1 MMYKPYKLGLHNPNL
16 TFREKLRHLN
26 FTYFILI
33 SLLAVAGVMML
44 YSAANGRWD
53 GWAVNHALRFA
64 LGFAVMFAASMVDIK
79 LFLRYAYPFYFATL
93 ALLIVVEVA
102 GYTGMGATRWID
114 LKFIKLQPSEL
125 MKIALVMALAK
136 YFHTSTL
143 QSIETVRGI
152 VPPLMMALVPAALIM
167 AQPDLGT
174 AMMLLFTTGVILFA
188 VGVQVWKFVALG
200 GMAAVLMP
208 IGWHFL
214 HDYQKLRVLTFL
226 DPERDPL
233 GSGYHIMQ
241 SKIALGS
248 GGVFGKGFLKGTQS
262 HLNFLPEKH
271 TDFIFTMLSEEF
283 GLIGGVVIILVNMLI
298 LAYSY
303 AFAMRTTSYF
313 GKLLIIGLAT
323 NYFLYVF
330 INIAMVLGLLPVVG
344 VPLPLISYG
353 GTGILSVCASFGVIM
368 AVYINKDTNLGKE

>member
-33 SLLAVAGVMML
+33 SLLAMAGVMML

-323 NYFLYVF
+323 NYSLYVF

-353 GTGILSVCASFGVIM
+353 GTVILSVCASFGVIM

>member
-26 FTYFILI
+26 FTYFVLI

-208 IGWHFL
+208 IGCHFL

-353 GTGILSVCASFGVIM
+353 GTVILSVCASFGVIM

>member
-64 LGFAVMFAASMVDIK
+64 LGFAVMFAAAMVDIK

-233 GSGYHIMQ
+233 GSGYHIML

-313 GKLLIIGLAT
+313 GKLLIIGLAP

-353 GTGILSVCASFGVIM
+353 GTVILSVCASFGVIM

>member
-353 GTGILSVCASFGVIM
+353 GTVILSVCASFGVIM

>member
-33 SLLAVAGVMML
+33 SLLAMAGVMML

-152 VPPLMMALVPAALIM
+152 VPQLMKALVPAALIM
-167 AQPDLGT
+167 AQPALGP

-271 TDFIFTMLSEEF
+271 TDFFFTMLSEEF

-353 GTGILSVCASFGVIM
+353 GTVILSVCASFGVIM

>member
-16 TFREKLRHLN
+16 PFREKLRHLN

-353 GTGILSVCASFGVIM
+353 GTVILSVCASFGVIM

>member
-33 SLLAVAGVMML
+33 SLLAMAGVMML

-152 VPPLMMALVPAALIM
+152 VPPLMMALVPAALLM

-353 GTGILSVCASFGVIM
+353 GTVILSVCASFGVIM

>member
-33 SLLAVAGVMML
+33 SLLAMAGVMML

-330 INIAMVLGLLPVVG
+330 INIAFVLGLLPVVG

-353 GTGILSVCASFGVIM
+353 GTVILSVCASFGVIM

>member
-33 SLLAVAGVMML
+33 SLLAMAGVMML

-313 GKLLIIGLAT
+313 GKLMIIGLAT

-353 GTGILSVCASFGVIM
+353 GTVILSVCASFGVIM

>member
-1 MMYKPYKLGLHNPNL
+1 MYKPYKLGLHNPNL
-16 TFREKLRHLN
+16 SFREKLYNLN
-26 FTYFILI
+26 MPYFLLI
-33 SLLAVAGVMML
+33 SLLAATGVMML
-44 YSAANGRWD
+44 YSAANGSWE

-64 LGFAVMFAASMVDIK
+64 MGFAVMFIAAMIDIK
-79 LFLRYAYPFYFATL
+79 VYLRWTYPFYFAVL
-93 ALLIVVEVA
+93 VLLIVVEAA

-136 YFHTSTL
+136 YFHTTTL
-143 QSIETVRGI
+143 QSIETIRGI
-152 VPPLMMALVPAALIM
+152 VPPLLMALVPALLIM

-174 AMMLLFTTGVILFA
+174 ALMIIFTTGVILFV
-188 VGVQVWKFVALG
+188 VGVQVWKFVALA

-208 IGWHFL
+208 VGWHFL
-214 HDYQKLRVLTFL
+214 HDYQRQRVLTFL

-233 GSGYHIMQ
+233 GAGYHIMQ

-283 GLIGGVVIILVNMLI
+283 GLIGGILVVLVNMSI

-303 AFAMRTTSYF
+303 SFALKTTSYF

-353 GTGILSVCASFGVIM
+353 GTVILSVTASFGIIM
-368 AVYINKDTNLGKE
+368 AVYINRETNLGKE

>member
-33 SLLAVAGVMML
+33 SLLAVAGMMML

-93 ALLIVVEVA
+93 ALLIVVEAA

-152 VPPLMMALVPAALIM
+152 LPPLMMALVPAALIM

-353 GTGILSVCASFGVIM
+353 GTVILSVCASFGVIM

>member
-152 VPPLMMALVPAALIM
+152 LPPLMMALVPAALIM

-344 VPLPLISYG
+344 GPLPLISYG
-353 GTGILSVCASFGVIM
+353 GTVILSVCASFGVIM

>member
-26 FTYFILI
+26 FTYFVLI

-152 VPPLMMALVPAALIM
+152 LPPLMMALVPAALIM

-353 GTGILSVCASFGVIM
+353 GTVILSVCASFGVIM

>member
-298 LAYSY
+298 IAYSY

-353 GTGILSVCASFGVIM
+353 GTVILSVCASFGVIM

>member
-44 YSAANGRWD
+44 YSAANGKWD

-152 VPPLMMALVPAALIM
+152 VPPLMMALVPATLIM

-353 GTGILSVCASFGVIM
+353 GTVILSVCASFGVIM

>member
-152 VPPLMMALVPAALIM
+152 LPPLMMALVPAALIM

-353 GTGILSVCASFGVIM
+353 GTVILSVCASFGVIM

>member
-233 GSGYHIMQ
+233 GSGNHIIQ

-353 GTGILSVCASFGVIM
+353 GTVILSVCASFGVIM

>member
-93 ALLIVVEVA
+93 ALLIMVEVA

-188 VGVQVWKFVALG
+188 VGVQVWKFVVLG

-353 GTGILSVCASFGVIM
+353 GTVILSVCASFGVIM